1 MKDYNERIARL
12 RLRKLAQTQEKYV
25 SKAPSTRM
33 ITGVSYRPRG
43 YGISC
48 RTTPTDRFTG
58 TMHGRT
64 TFAT

>member
-12 RLRKLAQTQEKYV
+12 RLRKLAQTQEKIRVEGALDEDDY
-25 SKAPSTRM
+25 
-33 ITGVSYRPRG
+33 GVSYRPRG
-43 YGISC
+43 CGISC

-58 TMHGRT
+58 TTHGRT

>member
-12 RLRKLAQTQEKYV
+12 RLRKLAQTQEKIRVEGALDEDDYGRIV
-25 SKAPSTRM
+25 PPP
-33 ITGVSYRPRG
+33 GVWH
-43 YGISC
+43 IL

-58 TMHGRT
+58 TTHGRT